1 MTEVKQPLGT
11 DPEFQTWLKGLLRDD
26 ITTDL
31 CVTFTKKDGTDRE
44 MYCTLSESRIPVDKQ
59 PKSGVEEATNSTTGG
74 SALRVF
80 DTVTNEWRSFRW
92 DSIKNVTFSIG
103 DSKND

>member
-1 MTEVKQPLGT
+1 MSKTEVKQPLGT

-26 ITTDL
+26 ITTNL
-31 CVTFTKKDGTDRE
+31 CVTFTKKDGSERE
-44 MYCTLSESRIPVDKQ
+44 MYCTLAESRIPEAKR
-59 PKSGVEEATNSTTGG
+59 PKSGMEEATNSTTSG

-92 DSIKNVTFSIG
+92 DSIKQVTFSIG
-103 DSKND
+103 E